1 MTYQSIRHLYLRKIM
16 PKYKRPGLAI
26 QALIILSLLFTFTPA
41 ATDSAIADDDII
53 IGNLDP
59 KKSLKTI
66 EQYKLYHSR
75 IKQNAFSSFLIPF
88 SLMILPESNLTP
100 CEKIETASA
109 GLLKQ
114 AHTSPY
120 TTDMEQ
126 CFLFFKSRQE
136 AVENT
141 EHISMEYITNNSHDV
156 VYACTQCSSDSC
168 SHTDKIKQWL
178 PQATRSVIDYDLT
191 TTLYDV
197 LNGKN
202 PAQILKTAGLVLS
215 RKKPGFNVITTTETH
230 NPSLM
235 EVETDLKIKM
245 YTYFLFHEGCP
256 LIQPFD
262 IYSNLIFPDKRG
274 VNPTFLMENEKT
286 ASPIKNMIQIRKKY
300 ISHTTETLQPHHHNP
315 TKRKK
320 RWQPRST
327 NGVKDTEPSEK
338 EIQKQLTHIYIARR
352 GGATNTDSIKG
363 DAQKKHPGAIFIL
376 NSHKTNTITV
386 KFNTGEKTY
395 PPMKNGATLQAV
407 LNPENHESQKLM
419 VDDNGHI
426 TLTIPPQHC
435 EVYVADQ
442 VN

>member
-1 MTYQSIRHLYLRKIM
+1 MTYQSIRHLCLRKTIA
-16 PKYKRPGLAI
+16 KYKRPGLAI
-26 QALIILSLLFTFTPA
+26 QTLIILSLLLTFTPA
-41 ATDSAIADDDII
+41 ATDSAMADDDII

-66 EQYKLYHSR
+66 EQYKLYHSC

-88 SLMILPESNLTP
+88 SLMALPESSFTP
-100 CEKIETASA
+100 CEKIESVSA
-109 GLLKQ
+109 ELSKQ

-120 TTDMEQ
+120 TTTDMEQ

-156 VYACTQCSSDSC
+156 VYACTQCSSDSDSC

-191 TTLYDV
+191 ITLHDV
-197 LNGKN
+197 LSGKKT
-202 PAQILKTAGLVLS
+202 AQILKTAGLVLS
-215 RKKPGFNVITTTETH
+215 RKKSGLNVITSTETH

-235 EVETDLKIKM
+235 EVEPDLKLKM

-256 LIQPFD
+256 LIQTFD
-262 IYSNLIFPDKRG
+262 IYTNLICPGERG

-286 ASPIKNMIQIRKKY
+286 ASSIKNMIQIRKKY
-300 ISHTTETLQPHHHNP
+300 ISHTTETLPPHYHNP

-327 NGVKDTEPSEK
+327 NGVKDTEPSEN
-338 EIQKQLTHIYIARR
+338 EIQKQLTHVYIARR
-352 GGATNTDSIKG
+352 GGATNTDSMKG
-363 DAQKKHPGAIFIL
+363 DAPKKQPGAIFIL

-386 KFNTGEKTY
+386 KFNTGEKIY
-395 PPMKNGATLQAV
+395 SPLKNGSVGRA
-407 LNPENHESQKLM
+407 P
-419 VDDNGHI
+419 D
-426 TLTIPPQHC
+426 
-435 EVYVADQ
+435 
-442 VN
+442 